1 LYLLEASDFV
11 QHFAHGVLSV
21 LVAMQQIGELSMRVL
36 HSSYYTRARYF
47 TTM

>member
-1 LYLLEASDFV
+1 LPAVSDFA